1 MFKVLFIML
10 FSGMLTAFT
19 VNNHSSTDPGTLKEL
34 PGYKF
39 VGKDLVQTDFNLW
52 IITNE
57 DAFYDAFMPETDEV
71 PRPQFGKE
79 MVLAA
84 KVQTY
89 ANSYDVRF
97 TKTVV
102 RQNELN
108 VYFNVKRKNDVSVD
122 DSSVTLAIFP
132 KNKEV
137 RKVNFYH
144 DDVFVRSVPI
154 VTVY

>member
-10 FSGMLTAFT
+10 IGGMLTAFT
-19 VNNHSSTDPGTLKEL
+19 VNNHPTDPGTLKEL

-39 VGKDLVQTDFNLW
+39 VGKDLTQTDFNLW

-57 DAFYDAFMPETDEV
+57 DAFYQAFMPESDEV
-71 PRPQFGKE
+71 PRPQFDKE

-89 ANSYDVRF
+89 ANNYDVRF
-97 TKTVV
+97 TKTTI
-102 RQNELN
+102 RKNELN
-108 VYFNVKRKNDVSVD
+108 VYLNVKKKKDAPVD
-122 DSSVTLAIFP
+122 DSSVAIAIFP
-132 KNKEV
+132 KIKEV
-137 RKVNFYH
+137 KKVNFFH